1 MKSAVILGVLELL
14 NKRSKSVVENVSTV
28 LDIFQSQIPQ
38 IPQIQNKIQTNALE
52 PVKEMYMSIS
62 STLKLVKQLEE
73 AGLIDVDSKGF
84 FLREIVLS
92 FINKIDGGGKFE
104 EVEKLASVLFHYS
117 EWLKKINDIRSK
129 TDSKDVIELSQK
141 LIKGLL

>member
-14 NKRSKSVVENVSTV
+14 NKRSKSVIENVSTAI
-28 LDIFQSQIPQ
+28 DIFQTQIPT
-38 IPQIQNKIQTNALE
+38 KIQTNTLE
-52 PVKEMYMSIS
+52 PVKEMYLSIS
-62 STLKLVKQLEE
+62 STLKLVKQLED

-92 FINKIDGGGKFE
+92 FINKIDNTGKFE
-104 EVEKLASVLFHYS
+104 EIEKLASILSYYS
-117 EWLKKINDIRSK
+117 EWLKKINEIRSK
-129 TDSKDVIELSQK
+129 SDSKDVIELSQK

>member
-28 LDIFQSQIPQ
+28 LDIFQSQIQ
-38 IPQIQNKIQTNALE
+38 SKIQTNALE

>member
-14 NKRSKSVVENVSTV
+14 NKRSKSVIENVSTA
-28 LDIFQSQIPQ
+28 LDIFQTQIPT
-38 IPQIQNKIQTNALE
+38 KIQINTLE
-52 PVKEMYMSIS
+52 PVKEMYLSIS
-62 STLKLVKQLEE
+62 STLKLVKQLED

-92 FINKIDGGGKFE
+92 FINKIDNTGKFE
-104 EVEKLASVLFHYS
+104 EIEKLASILSYYS
-117 EWLKKINDIRSK
+117 EWLKKINEIRSK
-129 TDSKDVIELSQK
+129 SDSKDVIELSQK

>member
-14 NKRSKSVVENVSTV
+14 NKRSKSVIENVSTV
-28 LDIFQSQIPQ
+28 LDVFQSLIP
-38 IPQIQNKIQTNALE
+38 NKIQTNALE
-52 PVKEMYMSIS
+52 PVKEMYLSIS
-62 STLKLVKQLEE
+62 STLKLVKQLED

-92 FINKIDGGGKFE
+92 VINKFDNNEKFDE
-104 EVEKLASVLFHYS
+104 IEKLASVLSHYS
-117 EWLKKINDIRSK
+117 EWLKKINEIRSK
-129 TDSKDVIELSQK
+129 TDSKDVIDLSQK